1 MSKDYYKILGISKTA
16 SQDEV
21 KAAFRRLAI
30 EHHPDKGGNAEKFK
44 EINEAYQVLG
54 DGGKRKQ
61 YDQFGSGFENMGRGG
76 FGDGQNPFGQGFGGF
91 QNGNVNFE
99 DLGDIFGDI
108 FNFGGGGGRTAKR
121 ESKGKDIEIDLSID
135 FMESVFGVDREIE
148 LYKNSE
154 CDSCGGSGAEPGS
167 KIFTCSKC
175 NGKGKVEHI
184 ARSFLGAYRTI
195 VVCDACGG
203 NGKKMEKE
211 CKKCRGAGIFKQSKK
226 IEIKIP
232 AGVSDGETLRLGGQG
247 EAGARGGR
255 SGDLFINL
263 RVRDHKVFSRDGFDI
278 YSKVIINFP
287 DATLGTK
294 KDVETVDGLVEIK
307 IPSSIQSGQIMRLA
321 GKGVP
326 YLRRN
331 GRGDHLLE
339 IIVETPKHLSRRQ
352 KKLVEDLREEMG
364 K

>member
-21 KAAFRRLAI
+21 KAAFRRGAI

-54 DGGKRKQ
+54 DEGKRKQ
-61 YDQFGSGFENMGRGG
+61 YDQFGSGFENMNRGG
-76 FGDGQNPFGQGFGGF
+76 FSGGQNPFGQGFGGF
-91 QNGNVNFE
+91 QGGNVNFE

-108 FNFGGGGGRTAKR
+108 FNFGGGGRSTTRR
-121 ESKGKDIEIDLSID
+121 ESKGKDIEIDLSVD

-154 CDSCGGSGAEPGS
+154 CDVCNGSGAEPGS
-167 KIFTCSKC
+167 KISTCSKC
-175 NGKGKVEHI
+175 KGNGKIEQI
-184 ARSFLGAYRTI
+184 ARSFLGAYRT
-195 VVCDACGG
+195 VVTCDACNGS
-203 NGKKMEKE
+203 GKKAEKE
-211 CKKCRGAGIFKQSKK
+211 CKKCRGNGITKQSKK

-232 AGVSDGETLRLGGQG
+232 AGVSDGETLRLAGQG

-263 RVRDHKVFSRDGFDI
+263 RVRDHKIFARDGFDI

-287 DATLGTK
+287 DATLGMK
-294 KDVETVDGLVEIK
+294 KDVETVDGQVEVK
-307 IPSSIQSGQIMRLA
+307 IPAGIQSGQIMRLT

-326 YLRRN
+326 FLRRS

-339 IIVETPKHLSRRQ
+339 IIVETPKHLSRKQ
-352 KKLVEDLREEMG
+352 KKLIEELGEEM

>member
-1 MSKDYYKILGISKTA
+1 MSKDYYKILGVSKNA

-54 DGGKRKQ
+54 DSGKRKQ
-61 YDQFGSGFENMGRGG
+61 YDQFGSGFENMNRGG
-76 FGDGQNPFGQGFGGF
+76 FGGGQNPFGQGFGGF
-91 QNGNVNFE
+91 QSGNINFE

-108 FNFGGGGGRTAKR
+108 FNFGGRQTAKR
-121 ESKGKDIEIDLSID
+121 ESRGKNIEIDLTVD

-154 CDSCGGSGAEPGS
+154 CDACNGSGAEQGS
-167 KIFTCSKC
+167 KISTCPKC
-175 NGKGKVEHI
+175 NGKGKIEHI
-184 ARSFLGAYRTI
+184 ARSFLGAYRT
-195 VVCDACGG
+195 VATCDAC
-203 NGKKMEKE
+203 NGSGKRAEKE
-211 CKKCRGAGIFKQSKK
+211 CKKCRGNGIAKQSKK

-232 AGVSDGETLRLGGQG
+232 AGVSDGETLRLAGQG
-247 EAGARGGR
+247 EAGARGAR

-263 RVRDHKVFSRDGFDI
+263 RVRDHKIFTRDGFDI
-278 YSKVIINFP
+278 YSKVVVNFP
-287 DATLGTK
+287 DAALGIK
-294 KDVETVDGLVEIK
+294 KDVETVDGPVEVK
-307 IPSSIQSGQIMRLA
+307 IPAGIQSGQIMRLA

-326 YLRRN
+326 FLRRN

-352 KKLVEDLREEMG
+352 KKLIEEL
-364 K
+364 KEELD